1 MADSPNKNVK
11 DLVSFKIK
19 SGGRQIKDTYQV
31 YSVEVD
37 YAINRIPSAVIKLQ
51 DGDVADKDFDAANS
65 ADFIPGAEIEIQAG
79 YDADDEIIFEGIV
92 VNMRMVLDATKGS
105 VLVVTCRDK
114 AVLMTQSRK
123 STFFQKMKNSDVIS
137 GIIGNYSG
145 ITADVSATS
154 VVFEELIQYDVTDWD
169 YLMIRADT
177 NGFVTSIQQG
187 TVTVGPPDT
196 SSSAVLS
203 LTYGVDIVE
212 LEADLNAIDQT
223 PGIEAISWD
232 AAKQQI
238 SNQKAST
245 PSLSSL
251 GNITAEKAAS
261 SLGAKDETLRSSA
274 QIDTETLDEWANA
287 RLLKSRLA
295 MITGSVTFSGSSAV
309 YPNTMIELA
318 GIGDRFS
325 GTAFVS
331 EVHHKIHEGHWS
343 TKISIGLK
351 DEWFATKPN
360 VNPIAA
366 SGLSPEVG
374 GLMIAKVKQLDQ
386 DPQNE
391 NRILVTLPMMQDDTN
406 GVWAR
411 LATFYATKEKGNFFI
426 PEIDDEVVL
435 GFLNND
441 PNYPLILGSLYSSEN
456 PPPYDLTAENYTKA
470 FVTKE
475 GNKIEFDD
483 EKKVINIETPA
494 ENKITISDEDKGIT
508 ILDENNNSIKTG
520 TEGITIEDS
529 NGNKIVMSASGIEIT
544 SSAELK
550 MSATTDVSVSGN
562 NITNS
567 ANIAMKSSGQA
578 SAEFSASGETT
589 IKGAIV
595 MIN

>member
-19 SGGRQIKDTYQV
+19 SGGYQIKDTYQV

-92 VNMRMVLDATKGS
+92 INMRMVLDATKGS